1 MWHYDKQRRTNGMLA
16 AFFLHG
22 MRSNSDFVSILL
34 AYRAVLEYIEIC
46 FLQLLLRGIALL
58 RPWISRRTSRHTVT
72 GAARLPH
79 WSPSKTDG
87 PSQLAS
93 LQLLLD

>member
-1 MWHYDKQRRTNGMLA
+1 MWHYDKQRRTNGMLT

-34 AYRAVLEYIEIC
+34 AYRAVLES
-46 FLQLLLRGIALL
+46 LQTFIHQLTLCHIALL